1 MTQLM
6 ANTGLNQASVRLV
19 DETRGHGV
27 FAEHDMPAGTV
38 IFKEHSLVGLQHK
51 TNRAAGPVVC
61 ERCFRFLGPLE
72 MQMRALCRGAG
83 VPEDLV
89 PVQLP
94 PVEGMRQLPA
104 PVLSGCGLRF
114 CSEACR
120 DASFAEYFKLLRPSP
135 GVGASASD
143 AMQVDQDGGGG
154 GSGEAA
160 VVPPA
165 WARFEEHALATN
177 EIFLMAAKAAAL
189 IVVRMQTGLSLQQ
202 AGAEFVGPLWW
213 DAVA

>member
-1 MTQLM
+1 M

-135 GVGASASD
+135 GGGAIIC
-143 AMQVDQDGGGG
+143 GICICIPG
-154 GSGEAA
+154 
-160 VVPPA
+160 
-165 WARFEEHALATN
+165 
-177 EIFLMAAKAAAL
+177 
-189 IVVRMQTGLSLQQ
+189 
-202 AGAEFVGPLWW
+202 
-213 DAVA
+213 